1 MATAIEQQET
11 YERDEDGAVDL
22 TDVLVLSNILA
33 DLYLEDGDSEVQLEN
48 VSACDRIELDAQ
60 KCVTIMS
67 ESDEEI
73 RALSRALGN

>member
-11 YERDEDGAVDL
+11 YERDEDRAVDL

-33 DLYLEDGDSEVQLEN
+33 DLYLVDGDSEVQLEN
-48 VSACDRIELDAQ
+48 VSASDRIELDAQ